1 MGDEQF
7 DRWVR
12 FLERRTGVVVPP
24 TRREFLI
31 TNLRGRMRETG
42 HANFDT
48 YYDTLQNGAKG
59 AIEWATLVD
68 RLTVHQTHFFR
79 HQPSFDYVV
88 NQWLEQRKSIT
99 WDGTLHAWSVGCAT
113 GEEAYSLAMA
123 MESALETSARRV
135 YFGITATDVSQPALA
150 VGRTGIYPASKLKEI
165 PERYLQSFC
174 RQIDGDSFEIIDSLR
189 KRVGFS
195 VFNLLDLGRAPLK
208 QLDLIYCQNVLIY
221 FARERRRDI
230 LDAMV
235 ALLKPRGLLLLGS
248 GEVLNYTHPLVERVA
263 NRQVLAFQRTA

>member
-1 MGDEQF
+1 MTEVLANAMQQRFALPSMGDEQF

-88 NQWLEQRKSIT
+88 NQWLEQRKHNLGRHLACMERGLCD
-99 WDGTLHAWSVGCAT
+99 WRR
-113 GEEAYSLAMA
+113 SL
-123 MESALETSARRV
+123 
-135 YFGITATDVSQPALA
+135 FIG
-150 VGRTGIYPASKLKEI
+150 
-165 PERYLQSFC
+165 
-174 RQIDGDSFEIIDSLR
+174 DGDGECFGNIGST
-189 KRVGFS
+189 
-195 VFNLLDLGRAPLK
+195 
-208 QLDLIYCQNVLIY
+208 
-221 FARERRRDI
+221 
-230 LDAMV
+230 
-235 ALLKPRGLLLLGS
+235 GLFWNHCNGC
-248 GEVLNYTHPLVERVA
+248 
-263 NRQVLAFQRTA
+263 